1 MLSYNI
7 LNDFVEKLKSGNVT
21 PDDLVK
27 VGNAVK
33 DADLQVKYEVENI
46 KAIPSDI
53 LNEVKCGDVIAK
65 KTGLQYHCYIVTY
78 KQENTGICLTYFD
91 ASVVETQSYDYV
103 TDAWVYNSEDKT
115 NIIYTAG
122 TGINITNGQISA
134 DTNVLQPKLTAGENI
149 TITDD
154 VISAGA
160 GDIWES
166 VISYTKD
173 SVRWAI
179 RLFTVEEVNASNVN
193 TIFGSEIANKSLP
206 TYLFGASDATV
217 ISRLYTNIAR
227 GSSTTTYTFT
237 YLELTT
243 MTVTNVATT
252 KPTFT
257 VEYSHKLN

>member
-115 NIIYTAG
+115 GIIYT
-122 TGINITNGQISA
+122 
-134 DTNVLQPKLTAGENI
+134 
-149 TITDD
+149 
-154 VISAGA
+154 A